1 MNGAV
6 ASNAGMGYTAPLPK
20 AAALHQPARHYYF
33 TKHKKGD
40 KKKLTKEDISRPTNF
55 THVSHVGWDPNK
67 GFDLVIFLSSGV
79 PKLMD

>member
-6 ASNAGMGYTAPLPK
+6 ASNVGIGYSAPLPK
-20 AAALHQPARHYYF
+20 AAAVHQPARHYYF

-67 GFDLVIFLSSGV
+67 GFDLVFIL
-79 PKLMD
+79 LL